1 MFEKYT
7 EQARRVIFFA
17 RYEAS
22 MYGATHIE
30 PEHLLLALGREDAPM
45 LSRLLGLEKPLDELR
60 RRLEAR
66 ADLHQKIS
74 TTVELPLGQDT
85 KRAITFAYEESEGCG
100 HRHIGTEHLLAGLLR
115 AEGTLAAQVLD
126 ESGLTL
132 EAARGNLAPEPAET
146 SPETDDLARAVG
158 RAAAA
163 SKWPDATPTAATMKI
178 EHIGIATPRIDDALL
193 FWRDALGLEV
203 QHTEVVE
210 EQGVRVA
217 MLPAGEPRVELLE
230 PTGADS
236 PVAQF
241 LEKRGPGIHHI
252 AVRVPDIRAA
262 LARLKDA
269 GARLIDAEPRVGA
282 GGCLVAFVHPKSAGG
297 VLLELVEHTRPAHD
311 PELER

>member
-22 MYGATHIE
+22 MYGAAHIE

-45 LSRLLGLEKPLDELR
+45 LSRLLDLEKPLDELR

-66 ADLHQKIS
+66 ADLHQKLS
-74 TTVELPLGQDT
+74 TTAELPLGRDT
-85 KRAITFAYEESEGCG
+85 KRAMAFAYEESERRG
-100 HRHIGTEHLLAGLLR
+100 HPHLSTGHLLAGLVR

-132 EAARGNLAPEPAET
+132 EAARGNLEPAET
-146 SPETDDLARAVG
+146 SPATDDPARAVG

-163 SKWPDATPTAATMKI
+163 SKWPDATPLTATMKI